1 MPKRKHVQRASR
13 ISPTARLLEP
23 NAAGV
28 DIGATEIYVAV
39 PSDRDTQPV
48 RCFSTFTD
56 DLNCLVDWLHTCG
69 VDSVAMESTS
79 VFWIPLFQILEDRGF
94 RVCLVNARHVKNVPG
109 RKTDVSDC
117 QWLQYLHSV
126 GLLRASHRP
135 PQTICAVRSICR
147 HRESLVQMA
156 TVHIQHMQKALDQ
169 MNIQLHHVI
178 SDITGATGLA
188 IIDAILDG
196 ERDTEKLATRRDG
209 RIAAS
214 KETIARA
221 LVGDYRPEHLFTL
234 RQSLEAYRQYQQWI
248 AACDEEIERQMQAL
262 PGNLAND
269 QKPLSKPK
277 DRHKPRRNELRFD
290 LRGHLYRIFGVD
302 LTEVPGISGLTAY
315 SLLTEVGSD
324 LSKFPNGA
332 AFASWLGLCPDNRIS
347 GGKILSV
354 ATRKVKNRV
363 AIALRMAAQSLHR
376 SQSYLGQYFRR
387 MRTRLGTPAAIT
399 AVAHKLARIL
409 YHLITTRQ
417 RYQDGMF
424 AEMEER
430 ARNRQFRRLAKQA
443 ANFGF
448 QLAPIESV
456 P

>member
-1 MPKRKHVQRASR
+1 
-13 ISPTARLLEP
+13 
-23 NAAGV
+23 
-28 DIGATEIYVAV
+28 
-39 PSDRDTQPV
+39 
-48 RCFSTFTD
+48 
-56 DLNCLVDWLHTCG
+56 
-69 VDSVAMESTS
+69 
-79 VFWIPLFQILEDRGF
+79 
-94 RVCLVNARHVKNVPG
+94 
-109 RKTDVSDC
+109 
-117 QWLQYLHSV
+117 
-126 GLLRASHRP
+126 
-135 PQTICAVRSICR
+135 
-147 HRESLVQMA
+147 
-156 TVHIQHMQKALDQ
+156 
-169 MNIQLHHVI
+169 
-178 SDITGATGLA
+178 
-188 IIDAILDG
+188 
-196 ERDTEKLATRRDG
+196 
-209 RIAAS
+209 
-214 KETIARA
+214 
-221 LVGDYRPEHLFTL
+221 
-234 RQSLEAYRQYQQWI
+234 
-248 AACDEEIERQMQAL
+248 MQAL